1 MKKRTF
7 AMMTGILVL
16 IGGVVVAQEQAVVQE
31 APCPAPVSQ
40 ATAPE
45 EDLSFTTET
54 VSGEI
59 SGITERSISIIYD
72 RDYDTG
78 TEYEMLIPLDK
89 DTKLRH
95 KGSIKELKVGDLI
108 SIEYEKPGEK
118 SKHKTRAAT
127 VSFIQSSVTGL
138 ATK

>member
-1 MKKRTF
+1 MKKHALTK
-7 AMMTGILVL
+7 MMMILIL
-16 IGGVVVAQEQAVVQE
+16 LGGVAIAQEAVQE
-31 APCPAPVSQ
+31 QMAQQVAPQDVIEPQ
-40 ATAPE
+40 DE
-45 EDLSFTTET
+45 SFTTET

-59 SGITERSISIIYD
+59 SGITKRAISIIYD
-72 RDYDTG
+72 RDYDTA

-89 DTKLRH
+89 DTKLKH
-95 KGSIKELKVGDLI
+95 KGSMKELKVGDLI

-127 VSFIQSSVTGL
+127 VNFIQSSITGL